1 MHGGPLKLWRTKK
14 AAKAAKLSRE
24 EEVVARRDGI
34 RARMIFTA
42 FALGIGMVVTF
53 GEVAFLQLGL
63 GEQLEREASR
73 NYVREVYLDDWRGDI
88 VDRDGA
94 LLAVTVHRWSVSADP
109 TRVHP
114 DVVKDAAI
122 LLADLLD
129 ADAREL
135 TLRLRGDTQR
145 AFDLA
150 NTDPTSRL
158 ARHAVRPL
166 AQAVAKAFGFNETR
180 FNRKLELLEHFFR
193 TDQLRTRGVYGVVD
207 TLDNLASVVDRVMQ
221 NSAHELRF
229 FPSSGRRFVYLDRDI
244 DDETARRIETMKN
257 RYSEGCRLARRE
269 GRTCRNPLAAI
280 DLRPEPRRYYPK
292 RQLGTQLVG
301 LVGSDSKGLDGIERS
316 LDGVLAGKEHTTRII
331 RDRRGRAIYLEGVP
345 EDSDFTAH
353 TVELTIDQDIQA
365 LAENV
370 IGKTCMASGARAG
383 YGIVMKVDTGEV
395 LAAAS
400 FPTFNPNT
408 YRSFF
413 KERRPMV
420 DQRVALA
427 QARDDLRWAS
437 TWPGMSQTHPGRTK
451 ELLRGSWRELARQT
465 NAFVEYQ
472 DAYPNAARH
481 TAFQSAYEP
490 GSILKVLTLAAW
502 LEEEIH
508 PINHQYDLMDG
519 EWDLE
524 DGTETLESSV
534 IGDDHRYD
542 VKTSDPVYGLKTSSN
557 IVYGQM
563 GLDLGPERLEGYL
576 RSFGLGSQTGIGFPG
591 ESRGLLR
598 EAEDWK
604 KVETVNIAFGQ
615 GVSATGVQLVSALS
629 GLANG
634 GVRMKPMLIRR
645 VIAPDGRVS
654 QTWEPQVLERVV
666 SERTASTVLDV
677 MATVIEPGGTGTRAY
692 IPEYPVAGKTGTGQ
706 KPHLR
711 KKGYAENMWV
721 ATFFGI
727 APVDDPELA
736 VLVLIDEP
744 KGKRYG
750 GVIAAPAFREI
761 MRGALRHLG
770 VPSPYDDSYQVAAI
784 DPQQLQERRSQ
795 PKPPEESLA
804 AAAPPVNPDEAA
816 EVPVP
821 DFVGMTMDQV
831 RRTASEFGLDVR
843 YVGTGTAR
851 SQDLEP
857 HERVAAWSEITIVFE
872 PRAPDASLAATFKE
886 AAPGGPQ
893 THRPPTPR
901 SFLEDTP

>member
-1 MHGGPLKLWRTKK
+1 MQGGPLKLWRTKK
-14 AAKAAKLSRE
+14 PAKAQKLSRE
-24 EEVVARRDGI
+24 EEFAARTEGI
-34 RARMIFTA
+34 RVRMLFTA
-42 FALGIGMVVTF
+42 MALGLGMVVTL
-53 GEVAFLQLGL
+53 GEVAFLQIGL
-63 GEQLEREASR
+63 GEELEREAAR
-73 NYVREVYLDDWRGDI
+73 NYVREVSLDDWRGDI

-114 DVVKDAAI
+114 EVAKDAAM

-135 TLRLRGDTQR
+135 TLRLRGETQR

-150 NTDPTSRL
+150 NTDPSSRL

-166 AQAVAKAFGFNETR
+166 TQAVAKAFGFKEET
-180 FNRKLELLEHFFR
+180 FQRKLDLLEHFFR
-193 TDQLRTRGVYGVVD
+193 TDQLRSRGVYGVVNVLWD
-207 TLDNLASVVDRVMQ
+207 LGSAVDRVM
-221 NSAHELRF
+221 NKSKEGLRF
-229 FPSSGRRFVYLDRDI
+229 FSSSGRRFVYLDRDI
-244 DDETARRIETMKN
+244 DDQTARQIETMKR
-257 RYSEGCRLARRE
+257 RYSEGCRVARRE
-269 GRTCRNPLAAI
+269 GKACRNPLAAI

-331 RDRRGRAIYLEGVP
+331 RDRRGRAIYLEGIP
-345 EDSDFTAH
+345 DDSDYTAH
-353 TVELTIDQDIQA
+353 AVELTIDQDLQA

-370 IGKTCMASGARAG
+370 IGKTCLASGARAG

-408 YRSFF
+408 YREFF

-420 DQRVALA
+420 DQRSALA

-465 NAFVEYQ
+465 NAFVEHQ
-472 DAYPNAARH
+472 HAFPNAARH

-502 LEEEIH
+502 IEEDIH
-508 PINHQYDLMDG
+508 PLNYQYDLMDG

-524 DGTETLESSV
+524 DGTETLESSK
-534 IGDDHRYD
+534 IGDDHRYE
-542 VKTSDPVYGLKTSSN
+542 VKTSDPVFGLKTSSN

-563 GLDLGPERLEGYL
+563 GLDIGAEKLEAYL
-576 RSFGLGSQTGIGFPG
+576 RSFGLGHQTGIGFPG

-615 GVSATGVQLVSALS
+615 GVSATGLQLVSALS
-629 GLANG
+629 AIANG
-634 GVRMKPMLIRR
+634 GVRMKPMLVRR
-645 VIAPDGRVS
+645 IIAPDGRVS
-654 QTWEPQVLERVV
+654 QAWEPEVLERVV
-666 SERTASTVLDV
+666 SEKTASTVIDI

-721 ATFFGI
+721 ATFFGL

-750 GVIAAPAFREI
+750 GVVAAPAFREI
-761 MRGALRHLG
+761 MRGSLRHLG
-770 VPSPYDDSYQVAAI
+770 IASPYDDEYQMAAI
-784 DPQQLQERRSQ
+784 DPQELQKRRSK
-795 PKPPEESLA
+795 PKVSQGSLS
-804 AAAPPVNPDEAA
+804 AAAPPVDPERAS

-831 RRTASEFGLDVR
+831 RATASEFGLDVH
-843 YVGTGTAR
+843 YVGSGTAR
-851 SQDLEP
+851 SQDLAP
-857 HERVAAWSEITIVFE
+857 HTRVEAWSDIRVVFE
-872 PRAPDASLAATFKE
+872 PRAPDASVAATFSDTS
-886 AAPGGPQ
+886 PGGPK
-893 THRPPTPR
+893 THLPPTPR
-901 SFLEDTP
+901 NFLEDTP

>member
-1 MHGGPLKLWRTKK
+1 MH
-14 AAKAAKLSRE
+14 
-24 EEVVARRDGI
+24 
-34 RARMIFTA
+34 
-42 FALGIGMVVTF
+42 
-53 GEVAFLQLGL
+53 
-63 GEQLEREASR
+63 
-73 NYVREVYLDDWRGDI
+73 
-88 VDRDGA
+88 
-94 LLAVTVHRWSVSADP
+94 
-109 TRVHP
+109 
-114 DVVKDAAI
+114 
-122 LLADLLD
+122 

-166 AQAVAKAFGFNETR
+166 AQAVSRVFGFNETR
-180 FNRKLELLEHFFR
+180 FDRKLDLLEHFFR
-193 TDQLRTRGVYGVVD
+193 TDQLRTRGVYAVVNA
-207 TLDNLASVVDRVMQ
+207 LEELASAVDRVM
-221 NSAHELRF
+221 SKSKEGLRF
-229 FPSSGRRFVYLDRDI
+229 FSSSGRRFVYLDRDI
-244 DDETARRIETMKN
+244 DDETARRIETMKQ
-257 RYSEGCRLARRE
+257 RYSEGCRVSRRE
-269 GRTCRNPLAAI
+269 GRKCRNPLAAI

-331 RDRRGRAIYLEGVP
+331 RDRRGRDIYLEGIP
-345 EDSDFTAH
+345 EDSDYTAH
-353 TVELTIDQDIQA
+353 TVELTIDQDLQA

-370 IGKTCMASGARAG
+370 ISKTCLASGARAG

-427 QARDDLRWAS
+427 QARDDLRWAA

-472 DAYPNAARH
+472 HGYPNAARH
-481 TAFQSAYEP
+481 IAFQSAYEP

-502 LEEEIH
+502 LEEDIR
-508 PINHQYDLMDG
+508 PISHQFDLMNG

-524 DGTETLESSV
+524 DGTETLESSK

-542 VKTSDPVYGLKTSSN
+542 VATSDPVYGLKTSSN

-563 GLDLGPERLEGYL
+563 GLDLGPERLERYL
-576 RSFGLGSQTGIGFPG
+576 RSFGLGHQTGIGFPG

-598 EAEDWK
+598 EASEWK

-615 GVSATGVQLVSALS
+615 GVSATGVQLVSSLS
-629 GLANG
+629 ALANG

-645 VIAPDGRVS
+645 IISPDGRVS
-654 QTWEPQVLERVV
+654 QEWEPEVLERVI
-666 SERTASTVLDV
+666 SERTANTVLDV

-727 APVDDPELA
+727 APLDDPELA

-750 GVIAAPAFREI
+750 GVVAAPAFREI
-761 MRGALRHLG
+761 MRGSLRHLG
-770 VPSPYDDSYQVAAI
+770 VPSPYDDAYQVAAI
-784 DPQQLQERRSQ
+784 DPQELQVRRSK
-795 PKPPEESLA
+795 PKRTDDSLA
-804 AAAPPVNPDEAA
+804 SAAPPIDPDEAA

-831 RRTASEFGLDVR
+831 RRTAAEFGLDVR
-843 YVGTGTAR
+843 YIGSGTAR
-851 SQDLEP
+851 SQDLPP

-872 PRAPDASLAATFKE
+872 PRSPDASLAATFKDTS
-886 AAPGGPQ
+886 PGGPM
-893 THRPPTPR
+893 THQPPTPR